1 MMEKKGL
8 REKMSQKIG
17 LSLPGLK
24 KRSTILLLPPYLTQI
39 TPSEVGTERGQRA
52 LQFLNFRRI
61 QYSFQHWME
70 RWSQKLVG
78 KLLWDMCKFHTNEL
92 GLRHVMKS
100 EGMETSGLKMGLL
113 NLPGLNIKS
122 TILLLT
128 QQVPHTNYF
137 S

>member
-39 TPSEVGTERGQRA
+39 TPSEVGTERGQLA

-92 GLRHVMKS
+92 GLRHVMK
-100 EGMETSGLKMGLL
+100 MGLL

-128 QQVPHTNYF
+128 QQVPHTND
-137 S
+137 SS